1 MTYTPGGGMKRLSII
16 TFALLFSF
24 VYADAPVEVA
34 TAKQDKD
41 QNNASTQVESRPV
54 SVGAYESEGSVGS
67 SGGIEEV
74 VVTASKREQSLQ
86 DAPIAITA
94 LTESTIEDLSIASL
108 TDVQSM
114 APNVHILRAPGNNT
128 GSTITIRGNGT
139 MNPAI
144 TWENAVA
151 IYVDGVYVGK
161 TQGSLFDMVDL
172 QRVELLRGPQ
182 GTLYGRNALA
192 GAINFVSK
200 KPSGAGGEFSGTV
213 GNYGYK
219 SAKISYDVALG
230 NNVFAKVTGLKKTR
244 DGFYQN
250 NESPYGIAQGVV
262 GSNPIQT
269 DELDTLDL
277 KSSRFVLSYQGDKV
291 NWDFAADT
299 SEQNNTPPF
308 GHLTRL
314 LPNWSA
320 VFGVGE
326 IPGLLPPGYK
336 LWPLEKFVVNGRQT
350 NVSVD
355 APTRERSY
363 IKGQSFTISF
373 DTQFG
378 ELKTIYSERKLDW
391 FDFLDLD
398 GSPFPIFHTN
408 RDTTYDSDSIE
419 VQLVGS
425 RGNVDYVI
433 GYFQFNDG
441 AFTNNPQYPFA
452 LDNPEG
458 QKYSGDTE
466 ADAVYAQFDFHL
478 TDKTTLTLG
487 TRNTDED
494 KAGFKTYSAFGVSA
508 SSSASF
514 SNTSNTFILS
524 HQISEN
530 TNVYAKY
537 AEGFKGG
544 GYNAEEAVNY
554 ATFQL
559 ADGFKAYKPEII
571 ESTEFGLKGIY
582 LDNKLSLNLAY
593 FMNDHTDMQVAY
605 FTAAG
610 AAASEVLN
618 ASAEI
623 DGFEIEMQAY
633 LSDVSR
639 LSLTAGLL
647 DIGGYTGNNYAS
659 DGFVL
664 QAFPYSPQDT
674 YFLSYERDF
683 SNFTLRIDQEH
694 VSEHY
699 AFPYDSKDPR
709 YEHSYHKGRDLT
721 NLRII
726 MDPSDNVDLVF
737 WVKNLTDKEYSYTNI
752 PFGPAFGNLN
762 MTYFAPPRTV
772 GVDLRFKF

>member
-1 MTYTPGGGMKRLSII
+1 MKKFSII
-16 TFALLFSF
+16 ALSFLFSF
-24 VYADAPVEVA
+24 AYADAPVEVSA
-34 TAKQDKD
+34 
-41 QNNASTQVESRPV
+41 ASQKASDADSSSQVESRPV
-54 SVGAYESEGSVGS
+54 SVAAYESEGSSGT

-94 LTESTIEDLSIASL
+94 LTESTIEDLNIASL

-128 GSTITIRGNGT
+128 GTTITIRGNGT

-151 IYVDGVYVGK
+151 LYVDGVYVGK

-172 QRVELLRGPQ
+172 ERVELLRGPQ

-192 GAINFVSK
+192 GAVNFISK
-200 KPSGAGGEFSGTV
+200 KPSGSGGEFLGTI
-213 GNYGYK
+213 GNYGLK
-219 SAKISYDVALG
+219 SAKLSYDFALSDKL
-230 NNVFAKVTGLKKTR
+230 FAKVTGLKKSR

-250 NESPYGIAQGVV
+250 NPSPIGFAQGVA
-262 GSNPIQT
+262 GANPVTT
-269 DELDTLDL
+269 DELDTVDL
-277 KSSRFVLSYQGDKV
+277 TASRFVLSFQGDKV
-291 NWDFAADT
+291 NWDLAIDN
-299 SEQNNTPPF
+299 SNQNNTPPF

-314 LPNWSA
+314 LPNWST

-326 IPGLLPPGYK
+326 IPGVLPPGYK
-336 LWPLEKFVVNGRQT
+336 LWPLERFVVDGKQT

-355 APTRERSY
+355 APTREESD
-363 IKGQSFTISF
+363 IFGKSLTVSF
-373 DTQFG
+373 DTSLG
-378 ELKTIYSERKLDW
+378 EFKAIYSDRELDW
-391 FDFLDLD
+391 FDYLDLD
-398 GSPFPIFHTN
+398 GSPFPIFHTS
-408 RDTTYDSDSIE
+408 RETDYDSQSLE
-419 VQLVGS
+419 LQLVGS
-425 RGNVDYVI
+425 KGNVDYVI
-433 GYFQFNDG
+433 GYFDFEDQ

-458 QKYSGDTE
+458 QQYSGDTE
-466 ADAVYAQFDFHL
+466 AEAIYAQLDIHL
-478 TDKTTLTLG
+478 TDKTTLTAG
-487 TRNTDED
+487 VRNTDED
-494 KAGFKTYSAFGVSA
+494 KSGYKSYTAFGVSA
-508 SSSASF
+508 SSTASF
-514 SNTSNTFILS
+514 DNTSSTFILS
-524 HQISEN
+524 HQLTDN

-544 GYNAEEAVNY
+544 GYNAEEAVNF

-559 ADGFKAYKPEII
+559 VDGFKAYEPETV
-571 ESTEFGLKGIY
+571 ESTEFGLKGVY
-582 LDNKLSLNLAY
+582 LDNRLSVNLAY
-593 FMNDHTDMQVAY
+593 FMNEHTDMQVAY

-623 DGFEIEMQAY
+623 DGLEIEMEAY

-639 LSLTAGLL
+639 LKLNMGIL
-647 DIGGYTGNNYAS
+647 DVGGYTGNNYAS
-659 DGFVL
+659 DGFIL

-674 YFLSYERDF
+674 YFLTYERDF
-683 SNFTLRIDQEH
+683 EDFTLRIDHEH

-699 AFPYDSKDPR
+699 AFPYDSRDPR
-709 YEHSYHKGRDLT
+709 YEHSYHKGRDVT
-721 NLRII
+721 NLRFI
-726 MDPSDNVDLVF
+726 MEPAENMDLVF
-737 WVKNLTDKEYSYTNI
+737 WVKNLTDKEYTYTNI

-772 GVDLRFKF
+772 GLDLRVKF